1 MSNSGAPFD
10 YHPRRRDM
18 AATAQNFQTHRKF
31 VPLFHYVTL
40 PILLGNLLIAGYYVV
55 RAPGLPSV
63 WQLLMGVALFLGALF
78 ARVFALAAQ
87 DRVIRL
93 EERLRMKELL
103 PEPLRSR
110 IPEFT
115 REQIIGLRFAS
126 DGELPELA
134 ATVLRDNI
142 QKRDDIKKMVKTWR
156 ADDHQL

>member
-1 MSNSGAPFD
+1 
-10 YHPRRRDM
+10 M
-18 AATAQNFQTHRKF
+18 ATDQSFQTHRKF
-31 VPLFHYVTL
+31 VPLYHYVAL
-40 PILLGNLLIAGYYVV
+40 PILTVNVLVAAYYLV

-63 WQLLMGVALFLGALF
+63 WALLMGVALFLSALF
-78 ARVFALAAQ
+78 ARIFALAAQ

-93 EERLRMKELL
+93 EERMRMRELL
-103 PEPLRSR
+103 PEALRSR
-110 IPEFT
+110 IHEFS

-142 QKRDDIKKMVKTWR
+142 QKRDAVKKMVKSWR

>member
-1 MSNSGAPFD
+1 
-10 YHPRRRDM
+10 M
-18 AATAQNFQTHRKF
+18 ADTVQTYKTHAKF
-31 VPLFHYVTL
+31 VPLFHYVAL
-40 PILLGNLLIAGYYVV
+40 PILLINILVSAYYVV
-55 RAPGLPSV
+55 RTPGLPSV
-63 WQLLMGVALFLGALF
+63 WSLLMGVALFLGALF

-93 EERLRMKELL
+93 EERMRMKELL
-103 PEPLRSR
+103 PADLKGR

-142 QKRDDIKKMVKTWR
+142 QKRDAIKKMVKHWR
-156 ADDHQL
+156 TDDHQL